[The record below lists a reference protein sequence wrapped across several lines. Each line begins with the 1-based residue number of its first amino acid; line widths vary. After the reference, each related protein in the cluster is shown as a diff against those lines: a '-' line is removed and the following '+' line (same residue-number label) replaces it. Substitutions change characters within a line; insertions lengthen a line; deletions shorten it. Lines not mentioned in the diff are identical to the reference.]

1 MFKLQPK
8 LGFVLA
14 GISTLAMILTVVA
27 MTTVNLINQ
36 QSILNQN
43 FEAKSLKTNETIAQQ
58 LGTAVKFKQS
68 KAIEEFALAHFEDPI
83 SNILSIEVFDAESTN
98 LVSVGEQGHAD
109 LISKQTISDA
119 TATDEMQR
127 VHPNE
132 HGIQI
137 IHGINFKNLDTPI
150 GYVVTQYSDAAVKAA
165 ITSIIINNLVLG
177 VSMIFILYILIILA
191 YSRIISRPLVT
202 IEENMRILASGDMET
217 QTAIKSKI
225 IEITNM
231 VGAVDTFRD
240 AAVEKKNLEKQSEK
254 NRVLTEE
261 ERERAEQ
268 LKAVEADNLAKAI
281 QSLGGSLSLL
291 SDGDLTVNIQ
301 TPFEGELDRL
311 RLDFNTSIAKL
322 SKTMAEI
329 NGVST
334 TLKDNSV
341 EISNATN
348 ELSQRTEKQ
357 AASLE
362 ETSAALDE
370 ITATVRET
378 SERAKEAADSARD
391 ARNDTQ
397 KSSEV
402 VSNAVSAMEGIEK
415 ASADI
420 TNIINVIDEIAFQ
433 TNLLAL
439 NAGVEA
445 ARAGEAG
452 KGFAVVAQ
460 EVRELA
466 QRSATA
472 AKEIKE
478 LINKSGAEVNNGV
491 QLVKETGAA
500 LAKISHH
507 VSKIDSQIATI
518 SSGASEQL
526 TGIQEVNAAVSS
538 MDHSTQ
544 QNAAMV
550 EENTA
555 VTQMIAEEVKCL
567 AELIATFEVSS
578 SVKTSAPSNKQQPSD
593 PKPVSLSTTVKGVT
607 GIRSS
612 SSLAIAT
619 EPTAG
624 WDEF

>member
-27 MTTVNLINQ
+27 ITIVNLINQ

-43 FEAKSLKTNETIAQQ
+43 FEAKSLKTNETISQQ
-58 LGTAVKFKQS
+58 LGTAVKFKQA
-68 KAIEEFALAHFEDPI
+68 KAIEGFALVHFEDPI
-83 SNILSIEVFDAESTN
+83 SNILSMKVFDAESTN
-98 LVSVGEQGHAD
+98 LVSVGEPDHAD
-109 LISKQTISDA
+109 LISNQTITDA
-119 TATDEMQR
+119 TASNEMQF
-127 VHPNE
+127 VHPND
-132 HGIQI
+132 HGIQV
-137 IHGINFKNLDTPI
+137 IHGINFKNSDSPI
-150 GYVVTQYSDAAVKAA
+150 GYIVTQYSDAAVHAA
-165 ITSIIINNLVLG
+165 ITSLIIKNLVLG
-177 VSMIFILYILIILA
+177 VSMIVILSILIIFA
-191 YSRIISRPLVT
+191 YSKIISRPLIT

-217 QTAIKSKI
+217 KKDIKSEI

-231 VGAVDTFRD
+231 AEAVDTFRK
-240 AAVEKKNLEKQSEK
+240 AAIEKKSLERQSEE
-254 NRVLTEE
+254 NRVLSEE
-261 ERERAEQ
+261 ERQRAEQ
-268 LKAVEADNLAKAI
+268 LKAIEADNLAKAI
-281 QSLGGSLSLL
+281 QSLGDGLSLL
-291 SDGDLTVNIQ
+291 SEGDLTVNIQ
-301 TPFEGELDRL
+301 APFEGELDRL
-311 RLDFNTSIAKL
+311 RLDFNTSIATL
-322 SKTMAEI
+322 AKTMAEI

-334 TLKDNSV
+334 TLKDNSF

-378 SERAKEAADSARD
+378 SERAKEAANSARD

-402 VSNAVSAMEGIEK
+402 VSNAVSAMEGIER
-415 ASADI
+415 ASSDI

-500 LAKISHH
+500 LSKISEH
-507 VSKIDSQIATI
+507 VSKIDSQITTI

-555 VTQMIAEEVKCL
+555 VTRMIAEEVKCL
-567 AELIATFEVSS
+567 AGLIATFEVAKANKQHAVPNERMSEEARTISS
-578 SVKTSAPSNKQQPSD
+578 STKIHATRSLR
-593 PKPVSLSTTVKGVT
+593 SLS
-607 GIRSS
+607 SA
-612 SSLAIAT
+612 AIAT